1 MLKIA
6 FSSIYAHS
14 LPENH
19 RFPMLKYE
27 LLPQQLLHEGIVTQV
42 HFFEPR
48 NVSVQEIV
56 TVHQLNYWRKLAS
69 LTLSPAEIRAIGF
82 PLSTALIDR
91 EIKIAGG
98 TIQCAE
104 YALTNGIAM
113 NIAGGTHHAFS
124 DRGEGFCL
132 LNDQAIAAHYLL
144 SKKHV
149 QQVLIVDLDV
159 HQGNGTAK
167 IFSNNPMVYTFS
179 MHGDKNYPIRKE
191 QSDLDVDLSDGSDD
205 EVYLKLLQM
214 NLFAIFSKIK
224 PDFIFYQAGVDV
236 LETDHLGRL
245 SLSKEG
251 CKERD
256 KMVLS
261 AAREHG
267 IPIVVC
273 MGGGYSPNI
282 RDIIDAHTNTFK
294 LAQELFF

>member
-6 FSSIYAHS
+6 FSSIYTHS

-82 PLSTALIDR
+82 PLSTALIDG

-132 LNDQAIAAHYLL
+132 LNDQAIAAHYLF

-167 IFSNNPMVYTFS
+167 IFSNNPRVYTFS

-191 QSDLDVDLSDGSDD
+191 QSDLDVGLSDGSDD

>member
-6 FSSIYAHS
+6 FSSIYTHS

>member
-6 FSSIYAHS
+6 FSSIYTHS

-167 IFSNNPMVYTFS
+167 IFSNNPRVYTFS

>member
-167 IFSNNPMVYTFS
+167 IFSNNPRVYTFS